1 MRGANPPAGGRRDV
15 RPAYTVGFCPRLTW
29 RPARPDGAA
38 LTRAAA
44 FTITLRDTSAS
55 GGPHVHWTHSPEL
68 VYVGLLFALFVV
80 PRALQRAGLPA
91 AITSLAL
98 GAGAGL
104 GLGWFQHDT
113 TLHLLAAFGIVAL
126 FLFAGLDVDG
136 SDLRR
141 HGAILLQHL
150 AVRAVMLAAVAVLL
164 ARWLPLTGREATLLA
179 LALLTPSTGFIL
191 DSLDGLGLAPEERTW
206 IKSKAIATELL
217 ALLVLFGTLQSTSGV
232 RMAGSLAV
240 LVAMFVVLPWAF
252 RAFAAVVV
260 PFAPRS
266 EFAFLLIVAVIC
278 SFVTRELGV
287 YYLVGA
293 FVVGM
298 VAQRFRTRLP
308 AFASEQMIH
317 AIEMFASF
325 FVPFYFF
332 NAGLELRRED
342 FGPPA
347 LGLGLAFLLAVVPL
361 RVGAVV
367 LHRRLALR
375 EPARAGLRVSVAMLP
390 TLVFGLVI
398 AGILRD
404 RFAVPAWIFGGVV
417 VHTLLATMLPVL
429 FFRRPMPD
437 YVEPHAPVLA
447 APPGDD
453 SASG

>member
-1 MRGANPPAGGRRDV
+1 M
-15 RPAYTVGFCPRLTW
+15 
-29 RPARPDGAA
+29 
-38 LTRAAA
+38 
-44 FTITLRDTSAS
+44 
-55 GGPHVHWTHSPEL
+55 HWTHSPEL

-80 PRALQRAGLPA
+80 PRALQRFGLPA

-98 GAGAGL
+98 GAGAGM
-104 GLGWFQHDT
+104 GLGWFHHDT
-113 TLHLLAAFGIVAL
+113 TLHLLSAFGIVAL

-136 SDLRR
+136 GDLRR

-150 AVRAVMLAAVAVLL
+150 AVRAVMLATMAALL
-164 ARWLPLTGREATLLA
+164 AWWLPLNGRAATLLA

-191 DSLDGLGLAPEERTW
+191 DSLDGLGLGPHERTW

-217 ALLVLFGTLQSTSGV
+217 ALLVLFGTLQSTSV
-232 RMAGSLAV
+232 MRMAGSLGV
-240 LVAMFVVLPWAF
+240 LVAMIVGLPWAF
-252 RAFAAVVV
+252 RAFAAAVV

-298 VAQRFRTRLP
+298 VAQRFRERLP
-308 AFASEQMIH
+308 ALASEQMIH

-367 LHRRLALR
+367 LHRRFALR

-404 RFAVPAWIFGGVV
+404 TFAVPSWIFGGVV
-417 VHTLLATMLPVL
+417 VHTLLATMLPVF

-437 YVEPHAPVLA
+437 YVEPHAPALA
-447 APPGDD
+447 SSPGGGD
-453 SASG
+453 SSD